1 MKKKFRVAMLV
12 LLATSMAA
20 CADKGQ
26 QANLK
31 AESAAKVEQP
41 ATPPPA
47 PSNLSVERS
56 AVSTTVAT
64 IEAINL
70 KTRMVKVRSL
80 EGKSFTIHVSE
91 EAVNLPQAKVGDKV
105 EVTYAQSLEVRMAEP
120 GEVRNETGTLIAG
133 AKPGSKPA
141 GVEITETVITATIL
155 DLDKVNELA
164 TLKMA
169 DGSVATVKVQNPANL
184 DKVKVGDIIAITY
197 IEAVGIKVT
206 GKKR

>member
-1 MKKKFRVAMLV
+1 MKKKLRIAVLM

-20 CADKGQ
+20 CADKGE
-26 QANLK
+26 QANVK
-31 AESAAKVEQP
+31 ADSAIQAEQP
-41 ATPPPA
+41 APPA
-47 PSNLSVERS
+47 SNLSVERS
-56 AVSTTVAT
+56 AMSTTVAT
-64 IEAINL
+64 IEGIDL
-70 KTRMVKVRSL
+70 KTRMVKLRSL
-80 EGKSFTIHVSE
+80 EGRLFTIHVGE

-105 EVTYAQSLEVRMAEP
+105 EITYAQSLEVRMAEP
-120 GEVRNETGTLIAG
+120 GEVRNETGTLIGG

-141 GVEITETVITATIL
+141 GVEITETIITATIL

-184 DKVKVGDIIAITY
+184 HRVKVGDTIAITY
-197 IEAVGIKVT
+197 IEAVGIRVI

>member
-1 MKKKFRVAMLV
+1 MKKQVTIAMLV
-12 LLATSMAA
+12 LLATSMTA
-20 CADKGQ
+20 CADKEQ
-26 QANLK
+26 KANLK

-47 PSNLSVERS
+47 PSNLSVDRS

-70 KTRMVKVRSL
+70 KTRMVKLRSL
-80 EGKSFTIHVSE
+80 EGKLFTIHVSE

-120 GEVRNETGTLIAG
+120 GEVRNETETIIGG
-133 AKPGSKPA
+133 A
-141 GVEITETVITATIL
+141 TVITATIL

-184 DKVKVGDIIAITY
+184 DKVKVGDVIAITY

>member
-1 MKKKFRVAMLV
+1 MKKKLRVAMFV

-26 QANLK
+26 QANPK
-31 AESAAKVEQP
+31 AESSVKVEQP

-47 PSNLSVERS
+47 PSNLNVERS
-56 AVSTTVAT
+56 SVSTTVAT

-80 EGKSFTIHVSE
+80 EGKPFTIHVGE

-105 EVTYAQSLEVRMAEP
+105 EITYAQSLEVRMAEP
-120 GEVRNETGTLIAG
+120 GEVRNETATVMGG

-141 GVEITETVITATIL
+141 GVEITETIITATIL
-155 DLDKVNELA
+155 DLDKVNEMA

-184 DKVKVGDIIAITY
+184 DKVKVGDTIAITY
-197 IEAVGIKVT
+197 IEAVGIKVK